1 MWPTES
7 LLHEDIMKPVTLL
20 LCLLYTVLLAAC
32 GVRADRFPGAVV
44 PSPIDLV
51 GQWQMTLGGQ
61 VSVFSLEPATANHYK
76 VTSGAGG
83 PAETMDASIQQYGGA
98 HYLVVTDTT
107 LTQGVSVFR
116 VVDAA
121 PATLR
126 IAALDPAKTEAF
138 LKARGLPVARKKMW
152 LYEEIELTGP
162 SLQAVLDLPAADIF
176 ALDQAM
182 TLTRQ

>member
-1 MWPTES
+1 M
-7 LLHEDIMKPVTLL
+7 TLL
-20 LCLLYTVLLAAC
+20 LCVLCTVLVAAC
-32 GVRADRFPGAVV
+32 GVRADRFPGTVV
-44 PSPIDLV
+44 PSPVDLA
-51 GQWQMTLGGQ
+51 GQWQMVLGGQ
-61 VSVFSLEPATANHYK
+61 VSVFALAPAAAHHYK

-83 PAETMDASIQQYGGA
+83 STETMDASIQQYGGA

-107 LTQGVSVFR
+107 LTRGVSVFR

-121 PATLR
+121 PAALR
-126 IAALDPAKTEAF
+126 IAALDPGKTEAF

-162 SLQAVLDLPAADIF
+162 ALQAVLDLPAADIF
-176 ALDQAM
+176 ALDEAM